1 MAGSFFLWRMGHV
14 HIFISMTQDQQFRRW
29 AKAEAAAAIQEAE
42 DAETK
47 DATKKAKFR
56 NKKEK
61 QGWYSVGFT
70 GPAAAVEHVK
80 SAWKEFKSQH
90 AHLWD

>member
-1 MAGSFFLWRMGHV
+1 MKFDEQFQEWS
-14 HIFISMTQDQQFRRW
+14 DQQEG
-29 AKAEAAAAIQEAE
+29 AVQEGADEAG
-42 DAETK
+42 K
-47 DATKKAKFR
+47 DAKKKAKFR
-56 NKKEK
+56 GKKEK
-61 QGWYSVGFT
+61 KGWYSVGFT